1 MLMKKDTHTQH
12 NKTHT
17 QENSHLKVYQPTK
30 KGKKEKEIKFIITH
44 DMSAHNTEKREK
56 MSFKFTNKKKEII
69 EKKRDNNKSFELG
82 IGARMHALRIFIE
95 KHKKKSCIIKK
106 KQINKFPRV
115 ILKFY

>member
-1 MLMKKDTHTQH
+1 MQWVWNIKCEDVDEKGHPYTTQ
-12 NKTHT
+12 HT
-17 QENSHLKVYQPTK
+17 QENSHLKVYQPKK

-95 KHKKKSCIIKK
+95 KHKKKFLHHQKK
-106 KQINKFPRV
+106 NK
-115 ILKFY
+115 

>member
-1 MLMKKDTHTQH
+1 MLMKKRTPIHNTTHTR
-12 NKTHT
+12 K
-17 QENSHLKVYQPTK
+17 QPFESLSTKK

-95 KHKKKSCIIKK
+95 KHKKKFLHHQKK
-106 KQINKFPRV
+106 NK
-115 ILKFY
+115 